1 MQQPNPHIPDSSN
14 SNGHPLDKSSGPKR
28 DDDKPENFYPITW
41 RVIGGGVRMSGERK
55 ICDAF
60 AAGYCKYGDDCKF
73 AHETDI
79 EMDRYG
85 YLKLTS
91 GAAVPANRNGVRTSG
106 ASERFSGSTQE
117 RVQTPDRIISR
128 PKTARAR
135 PTPPELSSTEL
146 LDVES
151 REKRTTL
158 HVPRDVIEDACCS
171 KGDDDTNGGL
181 RHPTSPCLPHR
192 RTRSMVGLVSPLSV
206 VPATTPVNFSAE
218 F

>member
-1 MQQPNPHIPDSSN
+1 MDSKPRRRLQYKIETPNTTPSPT
-14 SNGHPLDKSSGPKR
+14 G
-28 DDDKPENFYPITW
+28 
-41 RVIGGGVRMSGERK
+41 
-55 ICDAF
+55 
-60 AAGYCKYGDDCKF
+60 
-73 AHETDI
+73 
-79 EMDRYG
+79 YG

-91 GAAVPANRNGVRTSG
+91 GATVPADRNGVRTSG

-135 PTPPELSSTEL
+135 PTPPEPSSTEL

-171 KGDDDTNGGL
+171 KGDDETNGGL

-206 VPATTPVNFSAE
+206 VPATTPVNVSLCTLGTSARRGLTMHCTSFLPNFE
-218 F
+218 V